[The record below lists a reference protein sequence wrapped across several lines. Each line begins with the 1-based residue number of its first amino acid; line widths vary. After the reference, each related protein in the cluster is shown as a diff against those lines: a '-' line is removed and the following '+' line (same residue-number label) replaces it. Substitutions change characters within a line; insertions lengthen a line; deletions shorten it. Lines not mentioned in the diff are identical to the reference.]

1 VTPEGWTLAGLFLGG
16 VLLTGNMGNL
26 AIGVAAGAATTWLY
40 YDFNSQEGKRLLA
53 EVEGELQRDDLDP
66 EVRKQL
72 LKFRQTTLS
81 RLRTLRYGAA
91 AIGAATVI
99 CPVGGILFVIAD
111 RVFTNR
117 RRTQYRKAL
126 SPS

>member
-1 VTPEGWTLAGLFLGG
+1 
-16 VLLTGNMGNL
+16 MGNL